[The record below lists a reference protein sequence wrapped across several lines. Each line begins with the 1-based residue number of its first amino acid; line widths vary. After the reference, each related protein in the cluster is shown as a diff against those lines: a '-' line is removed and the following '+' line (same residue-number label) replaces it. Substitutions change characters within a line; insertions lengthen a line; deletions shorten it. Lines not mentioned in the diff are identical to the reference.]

1 MVIRDETYLVCD
13 SESWRRWLSFTW
25 SKFSVIVTRGEVVA
39 IHSKKTDSLTKTFS
53 FVSFRTAADAICT
66 ELQDEKKATYKYLS
80 ISGSEYSWNH
90 CGEEK
95 KKALLGNTATNDEA
109 ESTLGGTTANIQRF
123 GRIALSSA
131 GAVSDMK
138 RNAFLQRDTIPT
150 KKNPTVNQSGLFH
163 QFPHELRQAIVRVA
177 MKDAPVTKLRNN
189 EDLALQTKARRAK
202 EEMIKA
208 KNMEKATEESNHRH
222 AMVIRDETYLVCD
235 SESWRRWLSFTW
247 SKFSVI
253 VTRGEVVAI
262 HSKKTDSLTKTFSFV
277 SFRTAADAICTELQ
291 DEKKAT
297 YKYLSISGSEY
308 SWNHCGEEKKKAL
321 LGNTATNDEA
331 ESTLGGTTANIQR
344 FGRIALSS
352 AGAVSDMK
360 RNAFLQRDT
369 IPTKKKSACFE
380 ILLMVHSDIQYWC
393 N

>member
-177 MKDAPVTKLRNN
+177 MKDAPSQNFVT
-189 EDLALQTKARRAK
+189 
-202 EEMIKA
+202 
-208 KNMEKATEESNHRH
+208 
-222 AMVIRDETYLVCD
+222 
-235 SESWRRWLSFTW
+235 
-247 SKFSVI
+247 
-253 VTRGEVVAI
+253 
-262 HSKKTDSLTKTFSFV
+262 
-277 SFRTAADAICTELQ
+277 
-291 DEKKAT
+291 
-297 YKYLSISGSEY
+297 
-308 SWNHCGEEKKKAL
+308 
-321 LGNTATNDEA
+321 
-331 ESTLGGTTANIQR
+331 
-344 FGRIALSS
+344 
-352 AGAVSDMK
+352 MK
-360 RNAFLQRDT
+360 
-369 IPTKKKSACFE
+369 I
-380 ILLMVHSDIQYWC
+380 
-393 N
+393 